1 MKVKNKSSLGG
12 GENKESYKDYLIICK
27 KHGKF
32 YNVFEMDAYII
43 SELFNYKVLDNY
55 KGGFPDTALNK
66 VLNKLEELK
75 ISYKIFF
82 LDKEPIEKNFKKLNK
97 YNYYYDL
104 AFNNLSMK
112 NRMDFLIEKVKDAP
126 DDVLDKIIES
136 IEQCLR

>member
-1 MKVKNKSSLGG
+1 
-12 GENKESYKDYLIICK
+12 
-27 KHGKF
+27 
-32 YNVFEMDAYII
+32 MDAYII

-55 KGGFPDTALNK
+55 KCVFPDTALNK

-82 LDKEPIEKNFKKLNK
+82 LDKESIEKNFKKLSK
-97 YNYYYDL
+97 CNYYYDL
-104 AFNNLSMK
+104 AFNNLSLK
-112 NRMDFLIEKVKDAP
+112 NRMDFLIENVKDAP